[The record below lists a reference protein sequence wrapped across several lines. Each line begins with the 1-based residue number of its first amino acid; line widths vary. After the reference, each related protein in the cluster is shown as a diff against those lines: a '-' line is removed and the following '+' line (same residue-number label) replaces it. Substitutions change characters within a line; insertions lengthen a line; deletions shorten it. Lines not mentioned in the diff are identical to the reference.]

1 MTKVTVV
8 EGDGIGPE
16 IIRSA
21 RAVVDAS
28 GADIQ
33 WVEAEAGL
41 ACYEKTGELLCD
53 KFKPLMEETR
63 LSLKGPT
70 TTPVG
75 TGHRSINVQ
84 LRQAYKLYA
93 NVRPVV
99 TVDGLSNRYEGVDII
114 TVRENSEDLYK
125 GIEYKISE
133 NIAQGV
139 KLISREAS
147 TKIGRHALNLARQL
161 GRKKVTIVHKA
172 NIMKFTDGLFLE
184 SIRDLAPEYPEI
196 EVDDMI
202 IDACC
207 MQLVVNPQKFDMIV
221 TENLYGDI
229 VSDLCAG
236 LIGGLGLAPGA
247 NIGDDIAIFEAA
259 HGSAPDIAG
268 KDLANP
274 TAVLMSA
281 AMMLD
286 HINQPEPAQKIR
298 KAIHHCLKSEATRT
312 RDLGGQLGTSQFTKA
327 LIETMV
333 G

>member
-1 MTKVTVV
+1 MTQVTVV

-16 IIRSA
+16 IIKSA
-21 RAVVDAS
+21 RTVVDAS

-33 WVEAEAGL
+33 WHEAEAGL

-53 KFKPLMEETR
+53 KFKPLMDKTR

-93 NVRPVV
+93 NVRPVL
-99 TVDGLSNRYEGVDII
+99 TIDGLDNRYQDVDII

-125 GIEYKISE
+125 GIEYKISDD
-133 NIAQGV
+133 IAQGV

-147 TKIGRHALNLARQL
+147 TKIGRHAFNLARQL
-161 GRKKVTIVHKA
+161 GRKKVTVVHKA

-184 SIRDLAPEYPEI
+184 SIRDLASEYPDI
-196 EVDDMI
+196 ELDDVI
-202 IDACC
+202 VDACC
-207 MQLVVNPQKFDMIV
+207 MQLVVNPGKFDVIV

-247 NIGDDIAIFEAA
+247 NLGDDIAIFEAA

-268 KDLANP
+268 KDIANP
-274 TAVLMSA
+274 TAVIMSA

-286 HINQPEPAQKIR
+286 HIGQRDCADKIR
-298 KAIHHCLKSEATRT
+298 AAVKTCLKAPETRT
-312 RDLGGQLGTSQFTKA
+312 RDLGGQLSTTQFTKA
-327 LIETMV
+327 LVETMV